1 MSVTETKSGKVET
14 YAGLTCRTFKTRF
27 NEHNNNMNNPGDRSK
42 SKLSAHIWDLK
53 DKGVNY
59 EVKWKLLDRAPVFN
73 PITKKCRLCLKEK
86 FWIMYRKDS
95 SSLNKRNEV
104 FNTCRHRTQGLL
116 ANVKT

>member
-1 MSVTETKSGKVET
+1 
-14 YAGLTCRTFKTRF
+14 
-27 NEHNNNMNNPGDRSK
+27 MNNPGDRSK

-59 EVKWKLLDRAPVFN
+59 EVKWKLLERAPVFN

-104 FNTCRHRTQGLL
+104 FNTCMHRTQGLL
-116 ANVKT
+116 ANVKTSATFKFFI